1 MKLKNIPD
9 CELINK
15 KTDSFNNKT
24 LMFWDGEKDTW
35 KDMITS
41 QTNEAIYN
49 KEISNACATLYM

>member
-1 MKLKNIPD
+1 MKLKNMPD

-24 LMFWDGEKDTW
+24 LMFWDGVKDTW

-41 QTNEAIYN
+41 QTNEAI
-49 KEISNACATLYM
+49 